1 MTASVKDVATQLGR
15 PIDEPLEINQVTAWI
30 EMAELAI
37 RQRYPNLDQLIAG
50 NRISLD
56 AVNMVEASAVARHSL
71 NPEGYTSKSERIDDY
86 QTTYGMTNSAVGIT
100 FTDSEWALLTPSDS
114 GAEGAF
120 TITPMGRRPY
130 ESRYPH
136 DLWT

>member
-1 MTASVKDVATQLGR
+1 MTASVQDVATQLGR
-15 PIDEPLEINQVTAWI
+15 PIDDPLEINQVTAWI

-37 RQRYPNLDQLIAG
+37 RQRYPNLDQLIADK
-50 NRISLD
+50 RISQN

-86 QTTYGMTNSAVGIT
+86 QQTYGMTNSAVGIT

-120 TITPMGRRPY
+120 TITPIGRRPY

>member
-1 MTASVKDVATQLGR
+1 MTASVQDVATQLGR
-15 PIDEPLEINQVTAWI
+15 PIDDPLEINQVTAWI

-37 RQRYPNLDQLIAG
+37 RQRYPNLDQLIADK
-50 NRISLD
+50 RISQN
-56 AVNMVEASAVARHSL
+56 AVNMVEASAVARHAL

-86 QTTYGMTNSAVGIT
+86 QQTYGMTNSSIGIT

>member
-15 PIDEPLEINQVTAWI
+15 DITDPLEVNQITAWL
-30 EMAELAI
+30 EMAELVI
-37 RQRYPNLDQLIAG
+37 RQRYPNLDQLIASG
-50 NRISLD
+50 RISQD
-56 AVNMVEASAVARHSL
+56 AVDMVEASAVARHSL

-86 QTTYGMTNSAVGIT
+86 QQTYGMTNSTTGIT
-100 FTDSEWALLTPSDS
+100 FTDTEWALLTPSDS

>member
-1 MTASVKDVATQLGR
+1 MTASVQDVATQLGR
-15 PIDEPLEINQVTAWI
+15 PIDDPLEINQVTARI

-37 RQRYPNLDQLIAG
+37 RQRYPNHDQLIADK
-50 NRISLD
+50 RISQN

-86 QTTYGMTNSAVGIT
+86 QQTYGMTNSSIGIT
-100 FTDSEWALLTPSDS
+100 FTDSEWALLAPSDS

-120 TITPMGRRPY
+120 TITPIGRRPY

>member
-1 MTASVKDVATQLGR
+1 MTASVQDVATQLGR
-15 PIDEPLEINQVTAWI
+15 PIDDPLETNQVTAWI

-37 RQRYPNLDQLIAG
+37 RQRYPNLDQLIADK
-50 NRISLD
+50 RISQN

-86 QTTYGMTNSAVGIT
+86 QQTYGMTNSAVGIM

-120 TITPMGRRPY
+120 TITPIGRRPY

-136 DLWT
+136 GLWT

>member
-1 MTASVKDVATQLGR
+1 MTASVQDVATQLGR
-15 PIDEPLEINQVTAWI
+15 PIDDPLEINQVTAWI

-37 RQRYPNLDQLIAG
+37 RQRYPNLDQLIADK
-50 NRISLD
+50 RISQN

-86 QTTYGMTNSAVGIT
+86 QQTYGMTNSAVGIT
-100 FTDSEWALLTPSDS
+100 LTDSEWALLTPSDS

-120 TITPMGRRPY
+120 TITPRGRRPH

>member
-1 MTASVKDVATQLGR
+1 MTASVQDVATQLGR
-15 PIDEPLEINQVTAWI
+15 PIDEPSEVAQVTAWL
-30 EMAELAI
+30 ELADMLI
-37 RQRYPNLDQLIAG
+37 RQRYPNLDQLIADG
-50 NRISLD
+50 RISVN
-56 AVNMVEASAVARHSL
+56 AVNLVEASAVARYSR

-86 QTTYGMTNSAVGIT
+86 QQTYGMTNSTTGIT
-100 FTDSEWALLTPSDS
+100 FTDTEWALLTPTDS

>member
-1 MTASVKDVATQLGR
+1 MTASVQDVATQLGR
-15 PIDEPLEINQVTAWI
+15 PIDDPLEINQVTAWI

-37 RQRYPNLDQLIAG
+37 RQRYPSLDQLIAD

-86 QTTYGMTNSAVGIT
+86 QQTYGMTNSAVGIT

-120 TITPMGRRPY
+120 TITPIGRRPY
-130 ESRYPH
+130 EFRYPH

>member
-1 MTASVKDVATQLGR
+1 MTASVQDVATQLGR
-15 PIDEPLEINQVTAWI
+15 PIDDPLEINQVTAWI

-37 RQRYPNLDQLIAG
+37 RQRYPNLDQLIADK
-50 NRISLD
+50 RISQN

-86 QTTYGMTNSAVGIT
+86 QQTYGMTNSAVGIT

>member
-1 MTASVKDVATQLGR
+1 MTASVQDVATQLGR
-15 PIDEPLEINQVTAWI
+15 PIDDPLEINQVTAWI

-37 RQRYPNLDQLIAG
+37 RQRYSNLDQLIADK
-50 NRISLD
+50 RISQN

-86 QTTYGMTNSAVGIT
+86 QRTYGMTNSAVGIT
-100 FTDSEWALLTPSDS
+100 FTDTEWALLTPSDS

-136 DLWT
+136 DRWT

>member
-1 MTASVKDVATQLGR
+1 MTASVQDVATQLGR
-15 PIDEPLEINQVTAWI
+15 PIDDPLEINQVTAWI

-37 RQRYPNLDQLIAG
+37 RQRYPNLDQLIADK
-50 NRISLD
+50 RISQN

-86 QTTYGMTNSAVGIT
+86 QQTYGMTNSSIGIT

>member
-1 MTASVKDVATQLGR
+1 MTASVQDVATQLGR
-15 PIDEPLEINQVTAWI
+15 PIDDPLEINQVTAWI

-37 RQRYPNLDQLIAG
+37 RQRYPNLDQLIADK
-50 NRISLD
+50 RISQN

-86 QTTYGMTNSAVGIT
+86 QQTYGMTNSSIGIT
-100 FTDSEWALLTPSDS
+100 FTDSEWALLAPSDS

-120 TITPMGRRPY
+120 TITPIGRRPY

>member
-15 PIDEPLEINQVTAWI
+15 DITDPLEVNQITAWL
-30 EMAELAI
+30 EMAELVI
-37 RQRYPNLDQLIAG
+37 RQRYPNLDQLIASG
-50 NRISLD
+50 RISQD
-56 AVNMVEASAVARHSL
+56 AVAMVEASAVARHSL

-86 QTTYGMTNSAVGIT
+86 QQTYGMTNSAVGIT

-120 TITPMGRRPY
+120 TITPAGRR
-130 ESRYPH
+130 RCDARFPH
-136 DLWT
+136 GTW

>member
-1 MTASVKDVATQLGR
+1 MTASVQDVATQLGR
-15 PIDEPLEINQVTAWI
+15 PIDDPLEINQVTAWI

-37 RQRYPNLDQLIAG
+37 RQRYPNLDQLIEDK
-50 NRISLD
+50 RISQN

-86 QTTYGMTNSAVGIT
+86 QQTYGMTNSAVGIT

-120 TITPMGRRPY
+120 TITPIGRRPY

>member
-1 MTASVKDVATQLGR
+1 MTASVQDVATQLGR
-15 PIDEPLEINQVTAWI
+15 PIDDPLEINQVTAWI

-37 RQRYPNLDQLIAG
+37 RQRYPNLDQLIADK
-50 NRISLD
+50 RISQN

-86 QTTYGMTNSAVGIT
+86 QQTYGMTNSAVGIT
-100 FTDSEWALLTPSDS
+100 FTDSEWALLVPADS

-120 TITPMGRRPY
+120 TIIPRGRRPH

>member
-1 MTASVKDVATQLGR
+1 MTASVQDVATQLGR
-15 PIDEPLEINQVTAWI
+15 PIDDPLEINQVTAWI

-37 RQRYPNLDQLIAG
+37 RQRYPNLDQLIADK
-50 NRISLD
+50 RISQN

>member
-1 MTASVKDVATQLGR
+1 MTASVQDVATQLGR
-15 PIDEPLEINQVTAWI
+15 PIDDPLEINQVTAWI

-37 RQRYPNLDQLIAG
+37 RQRYSNLDQLIADK
-50 NRISLD
+50 RISQN

-86 QTTYGMTNSAVGIT
+86 QRTYGMTNSAVGIT
-100 FTDSEWALLTPSDS
+100 FTDTEWALLTPSDS

-136 DLWT
+136 ARWT

>member
-1 MTASVKDVATQLGR
+1 MTASVQDVATQLGR
-15 PIDEPLEINQVTAWI
+15 PIDDPLEINQVTAWI

-37 RQRYPNLDQLIAG
+37 RQRYSNLDQLIADK
-50 NRISLD
+50 RISQN

-86 QTTYGMTNSAVGIT
+86 QRTYGMTNSAVGIT
-100 FTDSEWALLTPSDS
+100 FTDTEWALLTPSDS

-130 ESRYPH
+130 ESRYSH
-136 DLWT
+136 DRWT

>member
-1 MTASVKDVATQLGR
+1 MTASVQDVATQLGR
-15 PIDEPLEINQVTAWI
+15 PIDDPLEINQVTAWI

-37 RQRYPNLDQLIAG
+37 QQRYPNLDQLIADK
-50 NRISLD
+50 RISQN

-86 QTTYGMTNSAVGIT
+86 QQTYGMTNSAVGIT

-120 TITPMGRRPY
+120 TITPIGRRPY

>member
-1 MTASVKDVATQLGR
+1 MTASVQDVATQLGR
-15 PIDEPLEINQVTAWI
+15 PIDDPLEINQITAWI

-37 RQRYPNLDQLIAG
+37 LQRYPNLDQLIADKRVSQ
-50 NRISLD
+50 N

-86 QTTYGMTNSAVGIT
+86 QQTYGMANSAVGIT

-120 TITPMGRRPY
+120 TITPIGRRHY
-130 ESRYPH
+130 ESRYP
-136 DLWT
+136 DRLWT

>member
-1 MTASVKDVATQLGR
+1 MTASVQDVATQLGR
-15 PIDEPLEINQVTAWI
+15 PIDDPLEINQVTAWI

-37 RQRYPNLDQLIAG
+37 RQRYPNLDQLIADK
-50 NRISLD
+50 RISQN

-86 QTTYGMTNSAVGIT
+86 QQTYGMTNSSIGIT

-120 TITPMGRRPY
+120 TITPIGRRPY

>member
-1 MTASVKDVATQLGR
+1 MTASVQDVATQLGR
-15 PIDEPLEINQVTAWI
+15 PIDDPLEINQVTAWI

-37 RQRYPNLDQLIAG
+37 RQRYPNLDQLIADK
-50 NRISLD
+50 RISQN

-86 QTTYGMTNSAVGIT
+86 QQTFGMTNSAVGIT

-120 TITPMGRRPY
+120 TITPTGRRPY

>member
-1 MTASVKDVATQLGR
+1 MTASVQDVATQLRR
-15 PIDEPLEINQVTAWI
+15 PIDDPLEINQVTAWI
-30 EMAELAI
+30 EMAELVI
-37 RQRYPNLDQLIAG
+37 RQRYPNLDQLIASG
-50 NRISLD
+50 RISQD
-56 AVNMVEASAVARHSL
+56 AVDMVEASAVARHSL

-86 QTTYGMTNSAVGIT
+86 QRTFGMTNSAVGIK

-120 TITPMGRRPY
+120 TITPIGRRPY